1 MAPDHPAPYHE
12 RCSTPSQ
19 ENRRNSTV
27 TGVKTM
33 RVTGIGHL
41 LFALGLA
48 GLGILSLFFGDFA
61 LNWQPVPAWVPARA
75 VLACLSGA
83 LLLAGGLGLLV
94 KRTASLASFTMAAFL
109 LSWVLVLQLPRV
121 ASASGNEGMWLG
133 LAESTFLMT
142 GGWTLFASLANARA
156 RARLAFISSD
166 RGTRIARIL
175 FGLACLQLGL
185 SHFVYNDATAGM
197 IPSWIPAHVGFAYLT
212 GIGHIATGLA
222 ILCGVLPRLAAT
234 CEAAMITLFVILLHI
249 PAAAAQ
255 PSSRLMWTM
264 VFVATAL
271 AGAVWNIA
279 ASLRNKA
286 WLWTRWSP
294 QPISRAAQTTPG

>member
-1 MAPDHPAPYHE
+1 
-12 RCSTPSQ
+12 
-19 ENRRNSTV
+19 
-27 TGVKTM
+27 M
-33 RVTGIGHL
+33 RVTGIGHF

-48 GLGILSLFFGDFA
+48 GLGVLSLLSGDFA

-75 VLACLSGA
+75 VLAYLSGA
-83 LLLAGGLGLLV
+83 LLLAGGVGLLV
-94 KRTASLASFTMAAFL
+94 RRTASVASFAMAVFL

-121 ASASGNEGMWLG
+121 AGTPGDVGMWLG

-142 GGWTLFASLANARA
+142 GGWTLFASLADQQARA
-156 RARLAFISSD
+156 RMSFITSD
-166 RGTRIARIL
+166 RGTRLARIL
-175 FGLACLQLGL
+175 FGLACLPLGL
-185 SHFVYNDATAGM
+185 SHFVYTDATAGM
-197 IPSWIPAHVGFAYLT
+197 IPAWIPAHVGFAYLT

-222 ILCGVLPRLAAT
+222 VLIGVMPRLAVS
-234 CEAAMITLFVILLHI
+234 CEAAMISIFVLVLHI

-279 ASLRNKA
+279 ASLRNTA
-286 WLWTRWSP
+286 WLSVRWLS
-294 QPISRAAQTTPG
+294 QPSSNAVQTISS

>member
-1 MAPDHPAPYHE
+1 
-12 RCSTPSQ
+12 
-19 ENRRNSTV
+19 
-27 TGVKTM
+27 M
-33 RVTGIGHL
+33 RVTSIGHL

-48 GLGILSLFFGDFA
+48 GLGVLSLFSRDFA

-109 LSWVLVLQLPRV
+109 LSWVIVLQLPRV
-121 ASASGNEGMWLG
+121 ASAPGDEGMWLG

-142 GGWTLFASLANARA
+142 GGWTLFASLASPQARA
-156 RARLAFISSD
+156 RMSFITSD
-166 RGTRIARIL
+166 RGTLLARIF
-175 FGLACLQLGL
+175 FGLACLPLGL
-185 SHFVYNDATAGM
+185 SHFIYTDATAGM
-197 IPSWIPAHVGFAYLT
+197 IPAWIPAHTGFAYLT
-212 GIGHIATGLA
+212 GAGHIATGLA
-222 ILCGVLPRLAAT
+222 ILIGVLPRLAAT
-234 CEAAMITLFVILLHI
+234 CEAAMISTFVVVLHI

-271 AGAVWNIA
+271 AGGVWNVA
-279 ASLRNKA
+279 GSLRNEA
-286 WLWTRWSP
+286 WLSTRWSSP
-294 QPISRAAQTTPG
+294 RISNAVQPISG